1 MRMLSFVCLKAST
14 EAMSG
19 LPIPREPPRRRRRGR
34 GSNYC
39 RAQAELTAFLDQ
51 GLVVLYI
58 RTMFY

>member
-19 LPIPREPPRRRRRGR
+19 LPIPRGRRRRGR
-34 GSNYC
+34 GSACC

-51 GLVVLYI
+51 ELVVLYI
-58 RTMFY
+58 GTMFCY